1 MNILLIVSW
10 CAIGVIAGGVGVY
23 QYLKPELGG
32 VIPLSFPEQA
42 ENELCFYEEK
52 YIIYKLYRGVVVEL
66 EDCKNAVQ
74 CHTRMQELS
83 RGENTDLEIRLNF
96 NTGEYEYIKDVKAVD
111 STDIFY

>member
-1 MNILLIVSW
+1 MNILIILLW
-10 CAIGVIAGGVGVY
+10 CLIGVIAGGVVVY
-23 QYLKPELGG
+23 QYLKADLGG
-32 VIPLSFPEQA
+32 VTPLSFPEQA

-52 YIIYKLYRGVVVEL
+52 YIIYKLYRGVVVEM

-74 CHTRMQELS
+74 CHTRMKELT

>member
-10 CAIGVIAGGVGVY
+10 CVIGVIAGGVGVY
-23 QYLKPELGG
+23 QYLKPELG
-32 VIPLSFPEQA
+32 VTPLSFPEHA

-52 YIIYKLYRGVVVEL
+52 YIIYKLYRGVVVEM

-74 CHTRMQELS
+74 CHTRMEELS

-96 NTGEYEYIKDVKAVD
+96 NTGEYEYNKDVKAVD